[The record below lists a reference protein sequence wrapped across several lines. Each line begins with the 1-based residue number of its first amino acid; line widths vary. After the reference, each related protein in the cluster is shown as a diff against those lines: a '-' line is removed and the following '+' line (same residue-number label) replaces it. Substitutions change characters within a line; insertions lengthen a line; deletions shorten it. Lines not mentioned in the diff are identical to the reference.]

1 MKARIIPG
9 LLILFLISSNLTL
22 AQNATT
28 TQDDF
33 SKFGVGVSF
42 QPFSLASI
50 LEESNMI
57 PVGGINMAVN
67 IQTSFRLELD
77 LAYLSRNDKTDDE
90 KYSAFTGGIGLLYT
104 KRKNSTVI
112 MGGVKLDYTT
122 GKSEFKGSFGNN
134 PTTFENKI
142 SSLSI
147 GPVLGYEYLFSRNF
161 SMGGEVG
168 FKVRNFKEEIDE
180 DIGGEEDIEISSTY
194 FHNAIF
200 VRVYF

>member
-1 MKARIIPG
+1 MKARIVPG
-9 LLILFLISSNLTL
+9 LLILFLISSNLSL
-22 AQNATT
+22 AQNATA

-50 LEESNMI
+50 LEESSMI

-67 IQTSFRLELD
+67 IQSSFRLELD
-77 LAYLSRNDKTDDE
+77 FAYLSRNDKTEDE
-90 KYSAFTGGIGLLYT
+90 KYSALTGGIGLLYT

-112 MGGVKLDYTT
+112 MGGVKMDYTT
-122 GKSEFKGSFGNN
+122 GKNEFKGGLDK
-134 PTTFENKI
+134 TYENKI
-142 SSLSI
+142 SSLSL

-161 SMGGEVG
+161 SAGGELG
-168 FKVRNFKEEIDE
+168 FKFRNFKEEPDE
-180 DIGGEEDIEISSTY
+180 DLGPGAEDLEISSTY

-200 VRVYF
+200 VKVYF